1 MFAEFVRA
9 CDKELKLILT
19 FTKYY
24 PRAQE
29 EDEAK
34 VELDTEAD
42 GESLWIE
49 FKVAVGIMT
58 LRSVSSF
65 ALKEY

>member
-34 VELDTEAD
+34 VEF
-42 GESLWIE
+42 WIQ
-49 FKVAVGIMT
+49 KQM
-58 LRSVSSF
+58 VSRYG
-65 ALKEY
+65 LN